1 MQRKTNLL
9 KSLDWMTILLYA
21 VMVVCG
27 WFNIYAACYDFEH
40 SEILDFSMRHGMQLV
55 WIGTSAALAILIL
68 LIDSKFYSNIAYL
81 FYGAMILL
89 LIATIF
95 LSPDIKGSHSWLK
108 IGSFSIQPAEF
119 AKYACALCLSHFMS
133 SYQFNMYKMRNILTL
148 AAIIFLPM
156 AIIILQSETG
166 SALVFAAFLL
176 PLFREGMNGVIVLL
190 GILAAVMFIV
200 VLRFNNLPVAPG
212 ELPSP
217 ESYGFI
223 IVFLLAIL
231 VAAGLLWHYT
241 HDKPGIRNLLL
252 GNLGIYVLGG
262 ALHYFL
268 PDTVLYTRIA
278 FASMGASVLYLIVWS
293 IVRHKRTYLS
303 IAAFL
308 LLTIGGVYSVDFA
321 FDEILEPHQQIRIKI
336 VLGLEDDPQGAG
348 YNVRQSQI
356 AIGSGGL
363 TGKGFLSGTQ
373 TKLNY
378 VPEQDTDFIFCT
390 IGEEWGFL
398 GTTFV
403 VLLFS
408 LLIIR
413 LIIMAERQRSTFSR
427 IYGYCVAGIFLFHF
441 TINIGMVIGMLPVIG
456 IPLPLFSY
464 GGSSMWGFTI
474 LLFTFVRLDAS
485 RMEILQEQ

>member
-1 MQRKTNLL
+1 M
-9 KSLDWMTILLYA
+9 
-21 VMVVCG
+21 
-27 WFNIYAACYDFEH
+27 
-40 SEILDFSMRHGMQLV
+40 
-55 WIGTSAALAILIL
+55 
-68 LIDSKFYSNIAYL
+68 
-81 FYGAMILL
+81 
-89 LIATIF
+89 
-95 LSPDIKGSHSWLK
+95 
-108 IGSFSIQPAEF
+108 
-119 AKYACALCLSHFMS
+119 
-133 SYQFNMYKMRNILTL
+133 
-148 AAIIFLPM
+148 
-156 AIIILQSETG
+156 
-166 SALVFAAFLL
+166 
-176 PLFREGMNGVIVLL
+176 
-190 GILAAVMFIV
+190 
-200 VLRFNNLPVAPG
+200 
-212 ELPSP
+212 
-217 ESYGFI
+217 
-223 IVFLLAIL
+223 
-231 VAAGLLWHYT
+231 
-241 HDKPGIRNLLL
+241 
-252 GNLGIYVLGG
+252 
-262 ALHYFL
+262 
-268 PDTVLYTRIA
+268 
-278 FASMGASVLYLIVWS
+278 
-293 IVRHKRTYLS
+293 
-303 IAAFL
+303 
-308 LLTIGGVYSVDFA
+308 YSVDFA

-474 LLFTFVRLDAS
+474 LLFTFIRLDAS